1 MPAGVSLEYGETFP
15 GGNPGRRSAVE
26 AALAGFRDI
35 RTGSSNVA
43 AVFTRRPGRGAAR
56 FPFGRLF
63 PTAHRICNLQ
73 SARMVMDSNQKTI
86 KGAQS
91 VYRVL
96 NILEEVILC
105 GDRMIT
111 PKELSASL
119 DIPVATV
126 HRLLTVLRQKILWPA
141 TRPPRNTTSGGFPAS
156 SARAWTS
163 PPLSR
168 PVSAA
173 GGTHIPPLRLFD
185 HPLCPERLRRRVRG
199 ASRRLASHTGF
210 FSIKTGDRRPLGM
223 GSATLS
229 ILAAMPED
237 EAEMIL
243 THNEQE
249 IRFVLKTDFSALR
262 GFLAEARRKGYAS
275 AQGMLLEGTI
285 GVSHVLRMGNE
296 AVGSIAI
303 DAVRS
308 EQWDKDQPK
317 IIQELQSALS

>member
-1 MPAGVSLEYGETFP
+1 
-15 GGNPGRRSAVE
+15 
-26 AALAGFRDI
+26 
-35 RTGSSNVA
+35 
-43 AVFTRRPGRGAAR
+43 
-56 FPFGRLF
+56 
-63 PTAHRICNLQ
+63 
-73 SARMVMDSNQKTI
+73 MVMDSNQKTI

-126 HRLLTVLRQKILWPA
+126 HRLLMVLRQKNFVACDPA
-141 TRPPRNTTSGGFPAS
+141 TKKYHIGDSCLISPRMDVAAFIRARFLPLAERISRRFGYSTILYARSGYDA
-156 SARAWTS
+156 
-163 PPLSR
+163 
-168 PVSAA
+168 V
-173 GGTHIPPLRLFD
+173 
-185 HPLCPERLRRRVRG
+185 CVERLDGWHPIQVF
-199 ASRRLASHTGF
+199 LN
-210 FSIKTGDRRPLGM
+210 KTGDRRPLGM

-308 EQWDKDQPK
+308 EQWDKGQPK

>member
-1 MPAGVSLEYGETFP
+1 
-15 GGNPGRRSAVE
+15 
-26 AALAGFRDI
+26 
-35 RTGSSNVA
+35 
-43 AVFTRRPGRGAAR
+43 
-56 FPFGRLF
+56 
-63 PTAHRICNLQ
+63 
-73 SARMVMDSNQKTI
+73 MDSNQKTI

-126 HRLLTVLRQKILWPA
+126 HRLLMVLRQKNFVACDPA
-141 TRPPRNTTSGGFPAS
+141 TKKYHIGDSCLISPRMDVAAFIRARFLPLAERISRRFGYSTILYARSGYDA
-156 SARAWTS
+156 
-163 PPLSR
+163 
-168 PVSAA
+168 V
-173 GGTHIPPLRLFD
+173 
-185 HPLCPERLRRRVRG
+185 CVERLDGWHPIQVF
-199 ASRRLASHTGF
+199 LN
-210 FSIKTGDRRPLGM
+210 KTGDRRPLGM

-285 GVSHVLRMGNE
+285 GVSHVLRMGN
-296 AVGSIAI
+296 GP
-303 DAVRS
+303 
-308 EQWDKDQPK
+308 WG
-317 IIQELQSALS
+317 ALP

>member
-1 MPAGVSLEYGETFP
+1 
-15 GGNPGRRSAVE
+15 
-26 AALAGFRDI
+26 
-35 RTGSSNVA
+35 
-43 AVFTRRPGRGAAR
+43 
-56 FPFGRLF
+56 
-63 PTAHRICNLQ
+63 
-73 SARMVMDSNQKTI
+73 MDSNQKTI

-126 HRLLTVLRQKILWPA
+126 HRLLMVLRQKNFVACDPA
-141 TRPPRNTTSGGFPAS
+141 TKKYHIGDSCLISPRMDVAAFIRARFLPLAERISRRFGYSTILYARSGYDA
-156 SARAWTS
+156 
-163 PPLSR
+163 
-168 PVSAA
+168 V
-173 GGTHIPPLRLFD
+173 
-185 HPLCPERLRRRVRG
+185 CVERLDGWHPIQVF
-199 ASRRLASHTGF
+199 L
-210 FSIKTGDRRPLGM
+210 
-223 GSATLS
+223 TLS

>member
-15 GGNPGRRSAVE
+15 GGNPGPAECRRSRPRG
-26 AALAGFRDI
+26 LPGYPYRLLKCCGRLHTPS
-35 RTGSSNVA
+35 RTG
-43 AVFTRRPGRGAAR
+43 AR
-56 FPFGRLF
+56 FLAAFSNG
-63 PTAHRICNLQ
+63 ASYLQ
-73 SARMVMDSNQKTI
+73 PSIGKNGYGFQQKTI

-126 HRLLTVLRQKILWPA
+126 HRLLTVLRQKNFVACDPA
-141 TRPPRNTTSGGFPAS
+141 TKKYHIGDSCLISPRMDVAAFIRARFLPLAERISRRFGYSTILYARSGYDA
-156 SARAWTS
+156 
-163 PPLSR
+163 
-168 PVSAA
+168 V
-173 GGTHIPPLRLFD
+173 
-185 HPLCPERLRRRVRG
+185 CVERLDGWHPIQVF
-199 ASRRLASHTGF
+199 LN
-210 FSIKTGDRRPLGM
+210 KTGDRRPLGM

>member
-1 MPAGVSLEYGETFP
+1 
-15 GGNPGRRSAVE
+15 
-26 AALAGFRDI
+26 
-35 RTGSSNVA
+35 
-43 AVFTRRPGRGAAR
+43 
-56 FPFGRLF
+56 
-63 PTAHRICNLQ
+63 
-73 SARMVMDSNQKTI
+73 MDSNQKTI

-111 PKELSASL
+111 PKELSVSL

-126 HRLLTVLRQKILWPA
+126 HRLLTVLRQKNFVACDPVTKKYHIGDSCLISPRMDVAAFIRARFLPLAERISRRFGYSTILYA
-141 TRPPRNTTSGGFPAS
+141 RNGYDA
-156 SARAWTS
+156 
-163 PPLSR
+163 
-168 PVSAA
+168 V
-173 GGTHIPPLRLFD
+173 
-185 HPLCPERLRRRVRG
+185 CVERLDGWHPIQVF
-199 ASRRLASHTGF
+199 LN
-210 FSIKTGDRRPLGM
+210 KTGDRRPLGM

-262 GFLAEARRKGYAS
+262 GFLTEARRKGYAS

-285 GVSHVLRMGNE
+285 GVSHVLAWGMRPWG
-296 AVGSIAI
+296 
-303 DAVRS
+303 
-308 EQWDKDQPK
+308 
-317 IIQELQSALS
+317 ALL

>member
-1 MPAGVSLEYGETFP
+1 
-15 GGNPGRRSAVE
+15 
-26 AALAGFRDI
+26 
-35 RTGSSNVA
+35 
-43 AVFTRRPGRGAAR
+43 
-56 FPFGRLF
+56 
-63 PTAHRICNLQ
+63 
-73 SARMVMDSNQKTI
+73 MDSNQKTI

-126 HRLLTVLRQKILWPA
+126 HRLLTVLRRKNFVACDPA
-141 TRPPRNTTSGGFPAS
+141 TKKYHIGDSCLISPRMDVAAFIRARFLPLAERISRRFGYSTILYARSGYDA
-156 SARAWTS
+156 
-163 PPLSR
+163 
-168 PVSAA
+168 V
-173 GGTHIPPLRLFD
+173 
-185 HPLCPERLRRRVRG
+185 CVERLDGWHPIQVF
-199 ASRRLASHTGF
+199 LN
-210 FSIKTGDRRPLGM
+210 KTGDRRPLGM